1 MPEPNLYAPPTTDL
15 LPLPPLP
22 PTQPDPAAGAS
33 TERGLSPGVRIAGGL
48 LILNAI
54 LVLIEKLALATPD
67 QGAFGVAPLI
77 DLVIGGCLLAGRTQL
92 RPWAIVRAA
101 LGGVVFTGM
110 HLAAGHTVPA
120 VLQVAVSGALLM
132 LLVGPAGLPR
142 TIAGSA
148 VFGLY
153 FVLSSLGLL
162 AALGGANPLGAAV
175 ARVRYDIESKA
186 STEVS
191 GVALDW
197 RLSLP
202 AGRWHLRRP
211 QSARK
216 DNPLADRWLVRPD
229 QDAHLVVIAERLAG
243 VGVSLDSVSRAV
255 VSNARAAATD
265 LKVLDQEPLGA
276 GRLIH
281 TQATVHGL
289 RLEYYYG
296 VFVDGASAYQ
306 VIGFAEQGK
315 FASVAPEMKQILASF
330 APAGS

>member
-1 MPEPNLYAPPTTDL
+1 MPGPNFYAPPTTDL
-15 LPLPPLP
+15 PPPLP
-22 PTQPDPAAGAS
+22 LLPPAQPDLAAVAS

-67 QGAFGVAPLI
+67 QGALGVAPLI

-92 RPWAIVRAA
+92 RPWAIVRAV
-101 LGGVVFTGM
+101 LGGVVFTSM
-110 HLAAGHTVPA
+110 HLAAGHAVAA

-132 LLVGPAGLPR
+132 LLVGQAGRPR
-142 TIAGSA
+142 MIAGSA
-148 VFGLY
+148 VFAVY
-153 FVLSSLGLL
+153 FALSSLGLL
-162 AALGGANPLGAAV
+162 AALVGANPLGAAI
-175 ARVRYDIESKA
+175 ARVRYDIESNP

-202 AGRWHLRRP
+202 VGRWHLRRP

-229 QDAHLVVIAERLAG
+229 QDAHLVVIAERLA
-243 VGVSLDSVSRAV
+243 GVSLDSVSRAV